1 MKKQELI
8 DLQKKLLSFSEKLEK
23 IINSFDTEDIIEKKN
38 NIKQIRLQKGR
49 RSRPKCPFIQEI
61 LREFHIWTSPWY
73 IDKKTILFFI
83 ENNEKDKKQK
93 QEVETIL
100 DFFGIGLRKTEI
112 IDEWHKNFHQGSI
125 GYECY
130 YID

>member
-8 DLQKKLLSFSEKLEK
+8 DLQKELLSFSEKLEK
-23 IINSFDTEDIIEKKN
+23 IINSFDTEDIIKQKD
-38 NIKQIRLQKGR
+38 NIKQIRLKKGHR
-49 RSRPKCPFIQEI
+49 DRPRCPFVQEV
-61 LREFHIWTSPWY
+61 LREFRVYAYPWY

-83 ENNEKDKKQK
+83 EDNEKDKKHK
-93 QEVETIL
+93 QDAETVL

-112 IDEWHKNFHQGSI
+112 IDEWHKDFHQGST

>member
-8 DLQKKLLSFSEKLEK
+8 DLQKELLSFSEKLEK
-23 IINSFDTEDIIEKKN
+23 IINSFDTEDIIKQKE
-38 NIKQIRLQKGR
+38 NIKQIRLRKGR
-49 RSRPKCPFIQEI
+49 RSRPMCPFIQEI
-61 LREFHIWTSPWY
+61 LREFGVWTCPWY
-73 IDKKTILFFI
+73 IDKKTFLFFI
-83 ENNEKDKKQK
+83 EDNEKDKKQK
-93 QEVETIL
+93 QDVETIL

-112 IDEWHKNFHQGSI
+112 IDEWHKNFHQGST